1 MAATA
6 GYNTLVKIGLITDVT
21 TRTDYALSEVSGSGG
36 LIWAGGSER
45 YIWDPST
52 TLIVKINSTPTA
64 SGWTFDYLLG
74 ILTFDSDQSGN
85 TIEVTGDSF
94 DVFTVAQAHA
104 CSLTISAAMLEDTVY
119 QDTAI
124 SRIYGLFDVS
134 GTLSRFELGNADYD
148 PGAGTVSMYDIMTN
162 RRTVILEVRPVA
174 SLDAVFRITALL
186 ESEEASTEV
195 AGILDSVA
203 TFQGTLLTG
212 ASSSVAYGDPQP

>member
-6 GYNTLVKIGLITDVT
+6 GYNTLSDRPYHRRDDAHRPRAQRGVCP
-21 TRTDYALSEVSGSGG
+21 GG

-52 TLIVKINSTPTA
+52 TLIVKINSDPTA
-64 SGWTFDYLLG
+64 SGWTFDHLLG

-124 SRIYGLFDVS
+124 SRIYGLRRVWHLV
-134 GTLSRFELGNADYD
+134 TL
-148 PGAGTVSMYDIMTN
+148 
-162 RRTVILEVRPVA
+162 
-174 SLDAVFRITALL
+174 
-186 ESEEASTEV
+186 
-195 AGILDSVA
+195 
-203 TFQGTLLTG
+203 
-212 ASSSVAYGDPQP
+212 